1 MRHVVSVPQGEFGLP
16 YPPSAVSDQDQQF
29 SNLNCEMCGLP
40 GDMYDTGLYN
50 HDAFR
55 ILSCPECALIWTD
68 PLIDQLP
75 TSKGDHGEYWAE
87 DVYLSN
93 SEAQKQRFRQ
103 QLRAF
108 LKASKQTQTDMLQV
122 LEVGSGLGFFLDVC
136 EEFGINAGG
145 CDIDAE
151 AVRYANR
158 ARTRARL
165 GTLDNFYANDTIDAV
180 FAFNLIEHLPHPKS
194 FFEEAYRVLCP
205 GGTLVIETPIR
216 ESLFHRVARLGSRVT
231 GGRLDLYGLHPGG
244 HIYKFSKKT
253 FQLFANGISFQQLSS
268 RNINSPFREI
278 WGKSSIAAVHNRLL
292 YRTALPFLWG
302 LAQVTGTANRI
313 FIMLRKPL
321 PLPLSIEPIE
331 VPLFR

>member
-1 MRHVVSVPQGEFGLP
+1 MNHIFSLLKEKFGLP
-16 YPPSAVSDQDQQF
+16 HPQPAISFQDQQF
-29 SNLNCEMCGLP
+29 SNCELCGLP
-40 GDMYDTGLYN
+40 GDIYGNSVYN

-55 ILSCPECALIWTD
+55 ILSCPRCALIWTD
-68 PLIDQLP
+68 PLIDQPP
-75 TSKGDHGEYWAE
+75 TSKGEGEEYWAK

-93 SEAQKQRFRQ
+93 GEAQKQRFRQ

-108 LKASKQTQTDMLQV
+108 LKASGLSQTDMLRV

-136 EEFGINAGG
+136 EEFGINALG

-158 ARTRARL
+158 ARTRVHL
-165 GTLDNFYANDTIDAV
+165 GTLDNFYANNTFDAV

-194 FFEEAYRVLCP
+194 FFEEAHRVLRP
-205 GGTLVIETPIR
+205 GGTLILETPVR

-231 GGRLDLYGLHPGG
+231 GGRLNLYGMHPGG

-253 FQLFANGISFQQLSS
+253 FQSSATGLSFQHLSA
-268 RNINSPFREI
+268 RNINSPFNEI
-278 WGKSSIAAVHNRLL
+278 WGKSSVATVDNRLL

-302 LAQVTGTANRI
+302 LAQLTGTGNRI
-313 FIMLRKPL
+313 FIMLRKP
-321 PLPLSIEPIE
+321 
-331 VPLFR
+331 VPSASQN